1 MKFHFLSCF
10 ILLTSA
16 LVNAEPIQETSMLK
30 KFGMQAVITSQKE
43 KGEELANILLDAAKI
58 LSTNKDCEVYLI
70 QQSTTEPEKIYIS
83 EVWKNEQAHKASLT
97 NPAVREVIT
106 RAMPLIAAM
115 NASPTTHWGEK

>member
-1 MKFHFLSCF
+1 MNFRFLSCF

-16 LVNAEPIQETSMLK
+16 LVNAESLQETSMLK

-70 QQSTTEPEKIYIS
+70 QQSATEPEKIYVS

-115 NASPTTHWGEK
+115 NASSTTHWGEK

>member
-1 MKFHFLSCF
+1 MNFRFLSCF

-16 LVNAEPIQETSMLK
+16 LVNAESLQETSMLK
-30 KFGMQAVITSQKE
+30 KFGMQAVITSHKE
-43 KGEELANILLDAAKI
+43 KGEELANILQDAAKI

-83 EVWKNEQAHKASLT
+83 EVWKDEQAHKASLT

-106 RAMPLIAAM
+106 KAMPLIVSI
-115 NASPTTHWGEK
+115 NATPTTHLGGK